1 MYVPK
6 EIERVLFT
14 KEELAARVKTLGA
27 ELTRDYAGKNP
38 LFICVLKGAS
48 VFFCDLIR
56 QIECPLE
63 IGFIRVS
70 SYTGTVSGEI
80 SADVSGLPELDG
92 RDVVLVEDIVDTA
105 KTLSELKKL
114 FGGRNPKSLKS
125 AALLDKPSRRAVEGF
140 KADYTGFEIEDY
152 FVVGYGLDYSQKYR
166 NLPYIGIYKSE

>member
-1 MYVPK
+1 MYVPE
-6 EIERVLFT
+6 EIERILLS
-14 KEELAARVKTLGA
+14 KEELAARVKALGE

-80 SADVSGLPELDG
+80 SVDENGLPEVSG

-105 KTLSELKKL
+105 KTLSALKKL
-114 FGGRNPKSLKS
+114 FGERNPKSLKVAS
-125 AALLDKPSRRAVEGF
+125 LLDKPSRRVVEGF

-152 FVVGYGLDYSQKYR
+152 FVVGYGLDFSQQYR
-166 NLPYIGIYKSE
+166 NLPYIGVYKSE

>member
-1 MYVPK
+1 MYVPE
-6 EIERVLFT
+6 EIERILLS
-14 KEELAARVKTLGA
+14 KEELAARVKALGE

-38 LFICVLKGAS
+38 LLICVLKGAS

-70 SYTGTVSGEI
+70 SYTVMVSGEI
-80 SADVSGLPELDG
+80 SVDESALPEVNG

-105 KTLSELKKL
+105 NTLSALKKL
-114 FGGRNPKSLKS
+114 FSERNPKSLKVAS
-125 AALLDKPSRRAVEGF
+125 LLDKPSRRVVEGF

-152 FVVGYGLDYSQKYR
+152 FVVGYGLDFSQQYR
-166 NLPYIGIYKSE
+166 NLPYIGVYKSE